1 MSKMCESCGMPMK
14 NDPQGGGTNADGTRS
29 ENYCSYCWADGRFT
43 FEGTLP
49 QFRDW
54 CYKMMLAEGKPRFQ
68 SWIYTRMGYLAGVT
82 GGLPRWKK
90 AK

>member
-14 NDPQGGGTNADGTRS
+14 NDPQGGGTNADGTRNP
-29 ENYCSYCWADGRFT
+29 NYCSYCYADGKFT

-49 QFRDW
+49 EFRDW
-54 CYKMMLAEGKPRFQ
+54 CYKGMVEGGMSRFTAWAY
-68 SWIYTRMGYLAGVT
+68 SWGGYLAGLT

-90 AK
+90 Q